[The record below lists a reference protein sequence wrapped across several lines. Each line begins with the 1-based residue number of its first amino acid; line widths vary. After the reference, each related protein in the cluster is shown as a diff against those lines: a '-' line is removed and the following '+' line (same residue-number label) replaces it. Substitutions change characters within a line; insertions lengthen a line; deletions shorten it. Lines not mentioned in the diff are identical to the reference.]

1 MHPIGPLGASISTK
15 AAMPLFWTKLE
26 IKMDPAV
33 VGVFIPIAFFVALAI
48 VIWLVAY
55 FRFRTRS
62 DMQQTVRL
70 ALEKGTELG
79 PEVLE
84 RLSGPKPDQNKDIR
98 SAVIWIASA
107 FGLVGLAFGIGQ
119 EESEVIPIFLGIS
132 AFPLAIGLGYL
143 TIWRFGRDKG

>member
-1 MHPIGPLGASISTK
+1 
-15 AAMPLFWTKLE
+15 
-26 IKMDPAV
+26 MDPAV

-98 SAVIWIASA
+98 TPLSGLPVPSEPRVSALESA
-107 FGLVGLAFGIGQ
+107 RKRAKLSRSFWAYQHFHSRSESAISLSGVS
-119 EESEVIPIFLGIS
+119 EETRARRAQF
-132 AFPLAIGLGYL
+132 
-143 TIWRFGRDKG
+143 R